1 MSYNLFDLPPY
12 EDTLT
17 SILAAE
23 SMMGKTASLRSRV
36 LEALRQEPMTDEQI
50 AERLNLAPN
59 TARPRRIE
67 LAQDGLVKQVGETKT
82 KSGRRAILWGAA

>member
-1 MSYNLFDLPPY
+1 MTLFDLPFY
-12 EDTLT
+12 QDTMT

-23 SMMGKTASLRSRV
+23 SMVGKTASLRDQV
-36 LEALRQEPMTDEQI
+36 LEALKRQLMTDEQI
-50 AERLNLAPN
+50 AERLGLAPN

-67 LAQDGLVKQVGETKT
+67 LMQDGKVIPMGEAKT

>member
-1 MSYNLFDLPPY
+1 MTLFDLPFY
-12 EDTLT
+12 QDTMT

-23 SMMGKTASLRSRV
+23 SMVGKTASLRDQV
-36 LEALRQEPMTDEQI
+36 LEALKRQPMTDEQI
-50 AERLNLAPN
+50 AERLGLAPN

-67 LAQDGLVKQVGETKT
+67 LMQDGKVIPMGEAKT

>member
-12 EDTLT
+12 EDTIT

-23 SMMGKTASLRSRV
+23 SMVGHTARLRDRV
-36 LEALRQEPMTDEQI
+36 LEALRQQPMTDEHI
-50 AERLNLAPN
+50 AEHLSLTPN

-67 LAQDGLVKQVGETKT
+67 LTRDGLVRQVGEAKT
-82 KSGRRAILWGAA
+82 KSGRRAILWGAV

>member
-1 MSYNLFDLPPY
+1 MTLFDLPFY
-12 EDTLT
+12 QDTMT

-23 SMMGKTASLRSRV
+23 SMVGKTASLRDQV
-36 LEALRQEPMTDEQI
+36 LEALKRQPMTDEQI
-50 AERLNLAPN
+50 AERLKLAPN

-67 LAQDGLVKQVGETKT
+67 LMQDGKVIPMGEAKT